1 MKKIIISGAI
11 AVFAS
16 SLIGCESGPSY
27 DELVANAEKEM
38 SVAKKMKYLWR
49 DTGKIMKQAKKAK
62 DDGDTAKAKQ
72 LVQKALDQAKLA
84 QMQAK
89 EQANPKPTY
98 F

>member
-27 DELVANAEKEM
+27 DELVASAEKEM

-62 DDGDTAKAKQ
+62 ADGDTAKAKQ

>member
-16 SLIGCESGPSY
+16 GLIGCESGPSY
-27 DELVANAEKEM
+27 DELVASAEKEM

>member
-11 AVFAS
+11 ALFAG

-27 DELVANAEKEM
+27 DDLVAQANQEIA
-38 SVAKKMKYLWR
+38 VAKKMHYEWR

-62 DDGDTAKAKQ
+62 EDGDSAKAKK
-72 LVQKALDQAKLA
+72 LVQKAIDQAKLA
-84 QMQAK
+84 QQQAK
-89 EQANPKPTY
+89 AEANPHPTY

>member
-27 DELVANAEKEM
+27 DELVASADQEM

-62 DDGDTAKAKQ
+62 ADGDTAKAKQ
-72 LVQKALDQAKLA
+72 LVQKALDQAKIA
-84 QMQAK
+84 QQQAK
-89 EQANPKPTY
+89 EQANPHPTY

>member
-11 AVFAS
+11 ALFAS

-27 DELVANAEKEM
+27 DDLVAEAEKEIA
-38 SVAKKMKYLWR
+38 VAKKMKFEWR

-62 DDGDTAKAKQ
+62 ESGDSAKAKK
-72 LVQKALDQAKLA
+72 LVQKAIDQAKIA
-84 QMQAK
+84 QQQAK
-89 EQANPKPTY
+89 AEANPKPTY

>member
-27 DELVANAEKEM
+27 DELVASAEKEM

-62 DDGDTAKAKQ
+62 DDGDTAKAKK

-84 QMQAK
+84 QVQAK